1 MFNYGVFM
9 TNTEF
14 REFIT
19 RCKDTWPEDKDIQEI
34 ETQLINNKIISSVI
48 IKYAL
53 TGRIGFFS
61 VCNNDNNNFI
71 THEVETWNNNSAF
84 ANLLRA
90 MIEKIYSM
98 SVW

>member
-1 MFNYGVFM
+1 MRNYGVFM

-19 RCKDTWPEDKDIQEI
+19 RCKDTWPEDKDVQEI
-34 ETQLINNKIISSVI
+34 EAQLINKKIMSSII
-48 IKYAL
+48 IKYTL

-61 VCNNDNNNFI
+61 VGNNDSNNFI
-71 THEVETWNNNSAF
+71 THEISNSTF
-84 ANLLRA
+84 ADLLRA

-98 SVW
+98 SIW